1 MNVKEVKIGL
11 QIHSVRE
18 AFAEN
23 PWETLQKIRE
33 IGYTGIELAMPEITL
48 ENKET
53 LIETAETYKKAMEEI
68 GLECYGVLIPWKN
81 VQPDMLEQTIQYN
94 QVLGSSFL
102 VIGSVPTVFV
112 ETKEEITEVITY
124 MQKLQKILE
133 TKGIVTG
140 YHNHDSDFFH
150 VIEGKTFFEHI
161 FDAMPED
168 FVMLLDTGNALAAGY
183 DTIPLLNKYPGRSS
197 YLHIKGYS
205 KEKGYL
211 AYIGE
216 DDFDWLA
223 VIECAMKTGKAR
235 VFDIEFGQRGDY
247 EPFERAQKGYEVV
260 SGILQKVVME
270 EKR

>member
-1 MNVKEVKIGL
+1 MNVKEIKIGL

-23 PWETLQKIRE
+23 PRETLQRVKKM
-33 IGYTGIELAMPEITL
+33 GYTGIELAMPEITG
-48 ENKET
+48 ENGGT
-53 LIETAETYKKAMEEI
+53 LIETAKMYKKTLAEI
-68 GLECYGVLIPWKN
+68 GLECYGVLVPWRN
-81 VQPDMLEQTIQYN
+81 VQPDILRRTIEYN

-102 VIGSVPTVFV
+102 VIGSVPTVLV
-112 ETKEEITEVITY
+112 ETIEEITEAVTY
-124 MQKLQKILE
+124 MQKLQKIME
-133 TKGIVTG
+133 AEGIVTG
-140 YHNHDSDFFH
+140 YHNHDSDFLH
-150 VIEGKTFFEHI
+150 VVEGKTFFEHI

-183 DTIPLLNKYPGRSS
+183 DAIPLLNKYPGRSP

-216 DDFDWLA
+216 DDFDWPA
-223 VIECAMKTGKAR
+223 VFECAMKTCKAR

-270 EKR
+270 EKG